1 MIGNDIVDLAPL
13 RAMQRLL
20 NLSLQSNEI
29 EDVSILLG
37 LRGLLVVQLSNNPL
51 SDEALEEH
59 IAALLEKGVIVTR

>member
-1 MIGNDIVDLAPL
+1 
-13 RAMQRLL
+13 
-20 NLSLQSNEI
+20 LQSNEI

-59 IAALLEKGVIVTR
+59 IPALLEKGVIVTR